1 VFPFYEAQQIDE
13 SSMTSESDLV
23 ALIAAIYEAGM
34 DFSLW
39 PDALGRI
46 AAAFGAPSAGMA
58 RQGKT
63 LAECWG
69 ISSGVQPAA
78 IKSYVEYYHAVNP
91 IWQRVPN
98 TPAGTVQTDTMV
110 IPRGDLERTE
120 FFNDYMLPQQIRG
133 LLNSVVLLE
142 EGRQT
147 VVTMH
152 GRQQFD
158 DHDIELYKL
167 ITPHLQRAVQI
178 NLKSAQTKLNYAAS
192 IEALN
197 RLNEGVMF
205 VDVNAAV
212 LFANSIA
219 ESLFVAEAGLRQREG
234 ILYSKVRSE
243 TAALHALIA
252 KCGDNSSI
260 PSSGGFLSFSRAAG
274 RLPLSLMIAPMPPRP
289 LTWLIS
295 KRPVAI
301 IFVID
306 PERIPKPASRQLTEQ
321 YGLTR
326 AEAAFAIEILNG
338 DGIQAAADRLSIS
351 RATARTHLA
360 RVFDKTGA
368 RRQSELVRLLMSAKL
383 SMQGD

>member
-1 VFPFYEAQQIDE
+1 LFAQQISE
-13 SSMTSESDLV
+13 SSMSSESDLV

-69 ISSGVQPAA
+69 ISSGIQPAA
-78 IKSYVEYYHAVNP
+78 IRSYVEYYHGVNP

-110 IPRGDLERTE
+110 IPRRDLVRTE
-120 FFNDYMLPQQIRG
+120 FFNDYMLPQRIRG

-158 DHDIELYKL
+158 NDDIQLYKL

-178 NLKSAQTKLNYAAS
+178 NLKSAQTEINHAAS

-197 RLNEGVMF
+197 RLTEGVLF
-205 VDVNAAV
+205 VDVTGAV
-212 LFANSIA
+212 IFANSIA
-219 ESLFVAEAGLRQREG
+219 ENFFLADAGLRQRDG
-234 ILYSKVRSE
+234 ILQSKVPSQ

-252 KCGDNSSI
+252 KCVDNGAI
-260 PSSGGFLSFSRAAG
+260 LSSGGFLSLSRGAG
-274 RLPLSLMIAPMPPRP
+274 RLPLSLMIAPTPHRAPD
-289 LTWLIS
+289 WLIG

-301 IFVID
+301 IFVTD
-306 PERIPKPASRQLTEQ
+306 PERVPKPASHQLIEQ
-321 YGLTR
+321 FRLTR
-326 AEAAFAIEILNG
+326 AEAAFAIAILNG

-368 RRQSELVRLLMSAKL
+368 RRQSELVRLLMSGKL
-383 SMQGD
+383 SMQRD